1 MHMFTFHQRLPAYS
15 KGSSMLFAEQR
26 TTTPASPI
34 SDTEERECAWCLAE
48 RGVAPGTGSHG
59 ICPFHA
65 AQIIE
70 QSRKR
75 RAERKQVGGHHE

>member
-1 MHMFTFHQRLPAYS
+1 M
-15 KGSSMLFAEQR
+15 FAEQDS
-26 TTTPASPI
+26 TITATPIPQLN
-34 SDTEERECAWCLAE
+34 EERECAWCLAE

-70 QSRKR
+70 QSQKR
-75 RAERKQVGGHHE
+75 RAERKQQIGDVL

>member
-1 MHMFTFHQRLPAYS
+1 
-15 KGSSMLFAEQR
+15 MLSAEQH
-26 TTTPASPI
+26 TTASASSI
-34 SDTEERECAWCLAE
+34 DETEERECAWCLAE

-75 RAERKQVGGHHE
+75 RTERKQVGDVS